1 MAWGDGASTTST
13 VAGGLGKTIGDAVIA
28 FNKVN
33 VFLPLVTS
41 TVAVQGSNSVEFVD
55 WTVTGAGDVATPSE
69 GADST
74 AQAIAT
80 AARTA
85 TVSEHV
91 IQVNITDLAQSGYGA
106 GSLTDTAGVAIG
118 NAVSAKLDDDI
129 ANLFAAGS
137 LGTDVCG
144 AGTTLTVA
152 HIFECLRNLTTNNAP
167 APLNLALGTKQTYGE
182 KGIRVLIQGAAAPT
196 NHTNLWTNSGTQGA
210 EIAQNGFV
218 TRFGGF
224 DVYNSPQITEIAG
237 DDEEGCAFSRG
248 AFGVAIGSQ
257 GLVRI
262 ETQRDASARLT
273 EYVATGFWGEVEIKD
288 LFAVSLTSDV
298 S

>member
-13 VAGGLGKTIGDAVIA
+13 VAGGLGKTLGDAVVA

-33 VFLPLVTS
+33 VFLPLITS
-41 TVAVQGSNSVEFVD
+41 KQAVKGANAVEFTD
-55 WTVTGAGDVATPSE
+55 WTITGAGDVATPSE
-69 GADST
+69 GADTT

-85 TVSEHV
+85 TIAEHV
-91 IQVNITDLAQSGYGA
+91 LQVNITDLAESGYGA
-106 GSLTDTAGVAIG
+106 GSLSETAGQAIG
-118 NAVSAKLDDDI
+118 NAVAAKLDDDI

-144 AGTTLTVA
+144 AGTTLTLA
-152 HIFECLRNLTTNNAP
+152 HIFECLRNLNANSAP
-167 APLNLALGTKQTYGE
+167 APYNLALGSKQTYGA
-182 KGIRVLIQGAAAPT
+182 KGIRPLIQGAAAPT
-196 NHTNLWTNSGTQGA
+196 ATNLFGHNAPGT
-210 EIAQNGFV
+210 EIALNGFV

-224 DVYNSPQITEIAG
+224 DVYHSPQITEIAG
-237 DDEEGCAFSRG
+237 DDEEGCAFSKG
-248 AFGVAIGSQ
+248 AFGLGIGAD
-257 GLVRI
+257 GLIRI

>member
-13 VAGGLGKTIGDAVIA
+13 VTGGLGKTLGDSVIA

-33 VFLPLVTS
+33 VFLPLITS
-41 TVAVQGSNSVEFVD
+41 KQAVKGANSVEFTD
-55 WTVTGAGDVATPSE
+55 WTITGAGDVATPSE

-80 AARTA
+80 TPKTA
-85 TVSEHV
+85 TIAEHV
-91 IQVNITDLAQSGYGA
+91 LQVNITDLAVSGYGA
-106 GSLTDTAGVAIG
+106 GSLTDTAGQAIG
-118 NAVSAKLDDDI
+118 NAVAAKLDDDI

-152 HIFECLRNLTTNNAP
+152 HIFECLRQLNTNSAP
-167 APLNLALGTKQTYGE
+167 APYNLCLGTKQTYGE
-182 KGIRVLIQGAAAPT
+182 KGIRPLIQGAAAPT
-196 NHTNLWTNSGTQGA
+196 NHQNIFAQNQQGTD
-210 EIAQNGFV
+210 IANNGFV

-224 DVYNSPQITEIAG
+224 DVYHSPQISEIAG

-248 AFGVAIGSQ
+248 AFGLGIGAD
-257 GLVRI
+257 GLIRI